1 MHHQDIVRPL
11 GLRHDMDPTAAAV
24 AADRVRLLAP
34 LMGTRRFIKS
44 VRMVATD
51 VDWARGQ
58 GPVVEGPMQE
68 LLMLCAGRE
77 ADLVTQT

>member
-1 MHHQDIVRPL
+1 
-11 GLRHDMDPTAAAV
+11 
-24 AADRVRLLAP
+24 
-34 LMGTRRFIKS
+34 MGTRRVVKS